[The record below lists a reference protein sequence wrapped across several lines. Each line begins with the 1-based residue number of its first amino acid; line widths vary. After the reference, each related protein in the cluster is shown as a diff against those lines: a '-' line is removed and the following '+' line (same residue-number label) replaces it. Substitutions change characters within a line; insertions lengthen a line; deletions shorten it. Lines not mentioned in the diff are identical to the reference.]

1 MIIAV
6 IDEAFAVAKK
16 KPEKNSGLYG
26 IQIHDL
32 CNMGAAKVASITKM
46 IIFHFILHAAVLIIY
61 DFSLYS

>member
-6 IDEAFAVAKK
+6 IDATFAVAKK

-26 IQIHDL
+26 IQILDL
-32 CNMGAAKVASITKM
+32 CNIGAAKVASITKM
-46 IIFHFILHAAVLIIY
+46 IIFHFILHPTVLIY